1 MGGMGYGGRRG
12 GSTLLSVA
20 ICLIVFAVL
29 LTGIFRGNGSSI
41 PASTYNR
48 EKADTGVAYQNDC
61 IVDELGWFTNIPQT
75 ERRLQAFYDATGVQP
90 YIVLKAYDS
99 SLTTDAEKEAY
110 ANDWYEANIDNEGT
124 FLYMYFAEADADNDV
139 GYMCYVNGKRVT
151 SVMDAEAVEIF
162 WAYLDNAWYS
172 DQSTDDLFVS
182 VFTNTADRIMTKT
195 TTGWDIAKWVV
206 IGGIVTVGMV
216 GGIYLVK
223 VKHRREKERAE
234 ETERILHTP
243 LESAADDLAE
253 KYEKKGGK
261 C

>member
-29 LTGIFRGNGSSI
+29 LTGIFRGSSSSI

-48 EKADTGVAYQNDC
+48 EKAETGVAYQNDC

-139 GYMCYVNGKRVT
+139 GYMCYVNGKQVT

-182 VFTNTADRIMTKT
+182 VFTNTADRIMKKT

-253 KYEKKGGK
+253 KYEKKGE
-261 C
+261 